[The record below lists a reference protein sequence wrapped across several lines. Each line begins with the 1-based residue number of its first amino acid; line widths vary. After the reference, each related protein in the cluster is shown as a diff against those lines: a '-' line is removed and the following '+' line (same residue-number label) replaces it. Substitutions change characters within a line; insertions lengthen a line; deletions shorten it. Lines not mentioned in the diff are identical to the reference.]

1 MHPLAFIGGAI
12 VGAAGLLG
20 AALYDSH
27 KTESQYSPLIRTPD
41 KLDAAGVSD
50 QLNAYFFKAQALYSK
65 CNQIV
70 LENSDLIIGPVSL
83 PWDNPVRKAA
93 NTVVAKLG
101 KVCGNYNVH
110 QLMECGKEANH
121 LYRRYIGVFERANS
135 ILKERGRSPLDIPD
149 RLFSEK
155 LAVPDTS
162 VSDEDWGSSFEIVA
176 DKIRDTIEA
185 SCNLAEQLIEILEQ
199 DKAKYALEAENA

>member
-1 MHPLAFIGGAI
+1 MQPLAFIGGAI

-27 KTESQYSPLIRTPD
+27 KTESQYSPLLRTPE

-83 PWDNPVRKAA
+83 PWDNSVRKAVNA
-93 NTVVAKLG
+93 VAAKLG
-101 KVCGNYNVH
+101 KLCGNYNIH
-110 QLMECGKEANH
+110 QLMECGKEANQ

-135 ILKERGRSPLDIPD
+135 ILKERGRSPLELPD
-149 RLFSEK
+149 RLFPEK
-155 LAVPDTS
+155 LAVPDAS
-162 VSDEDWGSSFEIVA
+162 GSDDDWDSSFEIVA
-176 DKIRDTIEA
+176 DKLRDTIEA
-185 SCNLAEQLIEILEQ
+185 SCNLAEQLIQTLGQ
-199 DKAKYALEAENA
+199 NAYEDAGES